1 MLTGEGVATCWRPGA
16 AGGRRARSP
25 CLERGCVRC
34 GLVRAQKRGD
44 AEDTL
49 TGLSSGWGPGR
60 RWGARF
66 LPRVGP
72 DVALSR
78 MLLS

>member
-1 MLTGEGVATCWRPGA
+1 MLAPGSGRREACAQSVPGA
-16 AGGRRARSP
+16 RVRA
-25 CLERGCVRC
+25 VRC

-49 TGLSSGWGPGR
+49 TRLSSGWGPGR

>member
-1 MLTGEGVATCWRPGA
+1 MLAPGSGRREACAQSVPGA
-16 AGGRRARSP
+16 RVRA
-25 CLERGCVRC
+25 VR
-34 GLVRAQKRGD
+34 VRAQKRGD